1 MNDLKFDI
9 YALVEPKTPAD
20 IEAVCNEIALEME
33 TLREYL
39 ELLNEQIKRGKA

>member
-20 IEAVCNEIALEME
+20 IEAVCKEIVLEME
-33 TLREYL
+33 TLNEYL
-39 ELLNEQIKRGKA
+39 ELLNEHIKRGKA

>member
-1 MNDLKFDI
+1 MNDLKFDL

-20 IEAVCNEIALEME
+20 IEAVCNEIVLEME

-39 ELLNEQIKRGKA
+39 ALIEQQIKRNRQ